1 MRDSYKSRDQFRVTM
16 ARKSHDPRNRR
27 LVFSDQFGATLADL
41 TEKINALRGEGY
53 WIHRQIW
60 YFSRQKS
67 FRMFADG
74 SLCIFKQFHKQQAG
88 WSFFY
93 FRSDFQAQRHLYR

>member
-1 MRDSYKSRDQFRVTM
+1 MSTLYQFRVTM
-16 ARKSHDPRNRR
+16 ARKSHDLRDRR
-27 LVFSDQFGATLADL
+27 LVLSDQFGATLADL

-53 WIHRQIW
+53 WIHGQVW

-67 FRMFADG
+67 FRMCADG
-74 SLCIFKQFHKQQAG
+74 SFCIFKQFRRRQAG

-93 FRSDFQAQRHLYR
+93 SRTNGGQVR